1 MTPVAR
7 IGGSG
12 QWSRLRGPVAFV
24 ETPANE
30 PANAVEPSE
39 QAAAAAGTTSG
50 SSQLTFS
57 YRFPAAAEEVF
68 FAFCYP
74 HSYAELQQ
82 YLEGQ
87 CFCKYQ
93 CAQRAIASAV

>member
-1 MTPVAR
+1 
-7 IGGSG
+7 
-12 QWSRLRGPVAFV
+12 VAFV

>member
-1 MTPVAR
+1 
-7 IGGSG
+7 
-12 QWSRLRGPVAFV
+12 V
-24 ETPANE
+24 ETPAD
-30 PANAVEPSE
+30 ADASAVEPLE
-39 QAAAAAGTTSG
+39 QTAASGTTSG

-93 CAQRAIASAV
+93 RAQRAIASAV